1 VFLKRSPY
9 SSISG
14 LWQGKSDFSKRK
26 LSPFFSIRT
35 FMKIFILTFLLTS
48 ACFAKSFV
56 PGSFTAN
63 FEESII
69 SMANGKEKKSFGK
82 IDYKF
87 PGHIR
92 FEIISPNP
100 STFVSNPQRSWY
112 YVPPFVDGEQGQVT
126 IQKSSKL
133 PLTKFLDSIKNGIE
147 GSKLFT
153 FKYKGKDLI
162 LSFVKTV
169 QKELTL
175 KEVIF
180 HSGKEAKD
188 VQKMNE
194 FEKMTLI
201 YADGRK
207 VNLKFL
213 ELKEEVSLPAKHFEF
228 TPPAK
233 TKIING

>member
-1 VFLKRSPY
+1 MKFL
-9 SSISG
+9 
-14 LWQGKSDFSKRK
+14 
-26 LSPFFSIRT
+26 FF
-35 FMKIFILTFLLTS
+35 FLLCSTLS
-48 ACFAKSFV
+48 FAKSFV
-56 PGSFTAN
+56 PGSFSAN

-69 SMANGKEKKSFGK
+69 SMATGKEKKSFGK

-92 FEIISPNP
+92 FEITSPNP
-100 STFVSNPQRSWY
+100 STFVSNPQKSWY
-112 YVPPFVDGEQGQVT
+112 FVPPFIDGEQGQVT
-126 IQKSSKL
+126 IQKSQKL
-133 PLTKFLDSIKNGIE
+133 PLTKFLDSIRNGIE

-153 FKYKGKDLI
+153 YKYSGKDLT
-162 LSFVKTV
+162 LTFVKTV

-175 KEVIF
+175 KEVTF
-180 HSGKEAKD
+180 HAMKEAKS
-188 VQKMNE
+188 VQKMSE

-213 ELKEEVSLPAKHFEF
+213 ELKEETTFPAKHFEF
-228 TPPAK
+228 TPPPK

>member
-1 VFLKRSPY
+1 MKFL
-9 SSISG
+9 
-14 LWQGKSDFSKRK
+14 
-26 LSPFFSIRT
+26 FF
-35 FMKIFILTFLLTS
+35 FLLCSTLS
-48 ACFAKSFV
+48 FAKSFV
-56 PGSFTAN
+56 PGSFSAN

-69 SMANGKEKKSFGK
+69 SMATGKEKKSFGK

-92 FEIISPNP
+92 FEITSPNP
-100 STFVSNPQRSWY
+100 STFVSNPQKSWY
-112 YVPPFVDGEQGQVT
+112 FVPPFIDGEQGQVT
-126 IQKSSKL
+126 IQKSQKL
-133 PLTKFLDSIKNGIE
+133 PLTKFLDSIRNGIE

-153 FKYKGKDLI
+153 YKYSGKDLT
-162 LSFVKTV
+162 LTFVKTV

-175 KEVIF
+175 KEVTF
-180 HSGKEAKD
+180 HAMIEAKS
-188 VQKMNE
+188 VQKMSE

-213 ELKEEVSLPAKHFEF
+213 ELKEETTFPAKHFEF
-228 TPPAK
+228 TPPPK

>member
-1 VFLKRSPY
+1 MKMIL
-9 SSISG
+9 
-14 LWQGKSDFSKRK
+14 
-26 LSPFFSIRT
+26 LSL
-35 FMKIFILTFLLTS
+35 ILTST
-48 ACFAKSFV
+48 AFAKSFV
-56 PGSFTAN
+56 PASFSAN
-63 FEESII
+63 FEESIV
-69 SMANGKEKKSFGK
+69 SMATGKEKKSFGK
-82 IDYKF
+82 VDYKF

-100 STFVSNPQRSWY
+100 STFVSNPQKSWY
-112 YVPPFVDGEQGQVT
+112 YVPPFVEGEQGQVT

-133 PLTKFLDSIKNGIE
+133 PLTKFLDSIKNGLE

-153 FKYKGKDLI
+153 YKYAGKDLV
-162 LSFVKTV
+162 LTFVKTV

-175 KEVIF
+175 KEVTF
-180 HSGKEAKD
+180 HATKDAKD
-188 VQKMNE
+188 VQKMSE

-213 ELKEEVSLPAKHFEF
+213 ELKEDTSFPAKHFEF

>member
-1 VFLKRSPY
+1 VFLKPSPY

-14 LWQGKSDFSKRK
+14 LWQGKSNFSKRK
-26 LSPFFSIRT
+26 LSPFFSIRNL
-35 FMKIFILTFLLTS
+35 MKIFILSFLLTS
-48 ACFAKSFV
+48 TCLAKSFV
-56 PGSFTAN
+56 PASFSAN
-63 FEESII
+63 FEESIV
-69 SMANGKEKKSFGK
+69 SMASGKEKKSFGK

-92 FEIISPNP
+92 FEITSPNA
-100 STFVSNPQRSWY
+100 STFISNPERSWY
-112 YVPPFVDGEQGQVT
+112 YVPPFVEGEQGQVT
-126 IQKSSKL
+126 IQSSSKL
-133 PLTKFLDSIKNGIE
+133 PLTKFLDSIKGGLE

-153 FKYKGKDLI
+153 FKYAGKDLI
-162 LSFVKTV
+162 LTFVKTV

-180 HSGKEAKD
+180 HSDKEAKN

-201 YADGRK
+201 YSDGRK
-207 VNLKFL
+207 VNLKFID
-213 ELKEEVSLPAKHFEF
+213 LKEDVSFPVKHFEF

>member
-1 VFLKRSPY
+1 
-9 SSISG
+9 
-14 LWQGKSDFSKRK
+14 
-26 LSPFFSIRT
+26 
-35 FMKIFILTFLLTS
+35 MKFILISLLLTS
-48 ACFAKSFV
+48 YSFAKSFV
-56 PGSFTAN
+56 PSSFSAN

-69 SMANGKEKKSFGK
+69 SMATGREKKSFGK

-87 PGHIR
+87 PGQIR

-100 STFVSNPQRSWY
+100 SIFVSNPQKSWY

-126 IQKSSKL
+126 IQKSNKL
-133 PLTKFLDSIKNGIE
+133 PLTKFLDSIRNGLA

-153 FKYKGKDLI
+153 TKYSGKDLI

-169 QKELTL
+169 QKDLTL

-180 HSGKEAKD
+180 HASKDAKSI
-188 VQKMNE
+188 QKLAE
-194 FEKMTLI
+194 FERMTLI

-213 ELKEEVSLPAKHFEF
+213 ELKEEVSFEAKHFEF